1 MLKYLQE
8 RLPVNEQLL
17 GGGGV
22 QLQWGHRVMLG
33 YCSSLYVQEFQ
44 GNPGKGNKTKT
55 DGPGRTLA
63 AVNRKQRSEPSVRY
77 KVFLETDSR
86 KLKSCQGP
94 TKDVPCIADIIFS
107 WM

>member
-1 MLKYLQE
+1 MLKHLQE
-8 RLPVNEQLL
+8 RLRVNEQLL

-22 QLQWGHRVMLG
+22 QLQWGHKVMLG

>member
-1 MLKYLQE
+1 MLKHLQE
-8 RLPVNEQLL
+8 RLRINEQLL

-22 QLQWGHRVMLG
+22 RLQRGHKVMLG

-63 AVNRKQRSEPSVRY
+63 AVNRKQRSEPSVPY